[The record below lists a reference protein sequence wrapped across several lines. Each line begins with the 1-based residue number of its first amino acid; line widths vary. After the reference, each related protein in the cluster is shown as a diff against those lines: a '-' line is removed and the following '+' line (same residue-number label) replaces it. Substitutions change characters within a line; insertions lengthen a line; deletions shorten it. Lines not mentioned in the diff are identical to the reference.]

1 MRSSQSAPAEI
12 QARLRA
18 AYPDARCALDHLNP
32 FQLVVA
38 TILSAQCTDARV
50 NLTTPALFARFPDAA
65 ALAGARQEEVEAL
78 VKSTGFF
85 RNKAKNLIGLGQALM
100 AGHGGVVP
108 SDPAALGALPG
119 VGQKTANV
127 VLANAFGVPAL
138 AVDTHIFRVARR
150 LGLSKAP
157 TPEKVEADL
166 CRIFPREDW
175 IELHHQLIF
184 HGRRVCD
191 ARRPD
196 CAACPLLDLCP
207 TGLGTVKDPHSGR
220 RLTPAPEGLRP
231 SGVRKND
238 TPGTTPEASAL
249 NPESRTPQRIVS
261 LVPSVTELLVQWG
274 LVARL
279 AGRTRYCIEPR
290 WIRNTVPAVGGTKNP
305 DLGRIRDLAPD
316 LVILERDENPRET
329 AEALTAL
336 GIPWLALEIRTV
348 KDCVAA
354 LRLLGERLGAPGA
367 AEARAAALE
376 ASLKGRRRKGPRALA
391 LIWRDPWMSAGPDTY
406 LGDLLRQGGLTPIGP
421 DRYPALSEADLEA
434 LDPQVILLPTE
445 PYRFNRRHQAGLQKR
460 FPEAEVR
467 LVDGQ
472 ALTWYLSRT
481 EAGLDLV
488 RHLL

>member
-1 MRSSQSAPAEI
+1 MSLLKPKPGDL
-12 QARLRA
+12 QARLRV
-18 AYPDARCALDHLNP
+18 AYPDARCALDHVDP

-65 ALAGARQEEVEAL
+65 SLAEAPLLELEAL
-78 VKSTGFF
+78 IRSTGFYH
-85 RNKAKNLIGLGQALM
+85 NKARNLVGLGQALM
-100 AGHGGVVP
+100 ARHDGLVP
-108 SDPAALGALPG
+108 SDSKALGALPG

-150 LGLSKAP
+150 LGLSKAT

-166 CRIFPREDW
+166 CGLFPREDW

-207 TGLGTVKDPHSGR
+207 TGLGKIKDPH
-220 RLTPAPEGLRP
+220 L
-231 SGVRKND
+231 GVRFEVTAPDLSPD
-238 TPGTTPEASAL
+238 TLSPQPTPSAG
-249 NPESRTPQRIVS
+249 PQRIIS

-274 LVARL
+274 LASRL
-279 AGRTRYCIEPR
+279 VGRTRYCIEPR
-290 WIRNTVPAVGGTKNP
+290 WIRNSVPTVGGTKDP
-305 DLGRIRDLAPD
+305 DFVRIRDLAPD
-316 LVILERDENPRET
+316 LVILEKDENPKAA

-348 KDCVAA
+348 KDCAMA
-354 LRLLGERLGAPGA
+354 LRQLGARIGA
-367 AEARAAALE
+367 SEIAETRAKGLE
-376 ASLKGRRRKGPRALA
+376 AMLKGRRRKGPRTLA

-406 LGDLLRQGGLTPIGP
+406 VGDLLQQGGLTPIGP
-421 DRYPALSEADLEA
+421 DRYPVLSDAALVA
-434 LDPQVILLPTE
+434 LAPQLILLPTE
-445 PYRFNRRHQAGLQKR
+445 PYRFSRRHQVELQKQ
-460 FPEAEVR
+460 FPGAKVR

-488 RHLL
+488 RNLR

>member
-1 MRSSQSAPAEI
+1 MPPPKPQPREL
-12 QARLRA
+12 QARLRT
-18 AYPDARCALDHLNP
+18 AYPDARCALDHRDP

-50 NLTTPALFARFPDAA
+50 NLTTPALFARYPDAA
-65 ALAGARQEEVEAL
+65 SLAEARTEELEGL
-78 VKSTGFF
+78 IKSTGFF
-85 RNKAKNLIGLGQALM
+85 HNKARNLIGLGQALISR
-100 AGHGGVVP
+100 HGGKVP
-108 SDPAALGALPG
+108 SDPAELSALPG

-150 LGLSKAP
+150 LGLSKAT

-166 CRIFPREDW
+166 CRLFPREDW

-184 HGRRVCD
+184 HGRRTCD
-191 ARRPD
+191 ARRPA
-196 CAACPLLDLCP
+196 CATCPLLDLCP
-207 TGLGTVKDPHSGR
+207 TGLGQMKDPH
-220 RLTPAPEGLRP
+220 L
-231 SGVRKND
+231 GVRLARPAASPQSSVLSLQD
-238 TPGTTPEASAL
+238 AGTGMLVPGQG
-249 NPESRTPQRIVS
+249 PQRIVS

-274 LVARL
+274 LAARL
-279 AGRTRYCIEPR
+279 VGRTRYCIEPR

-305 DLGRIRDLAPD
+305 DLDRIRDLAPD
-316 LVILERDENPRET
+316 LVILERDENPREV

-348 KDCVAA
+348 KDCVLA
-354 LRLLGERLGAPGA
+354 LRQLGKALGAEAA

-376 ASLKGRRRKGPRALA
+376 AALKGRRRKGPRAIA
-391 LIWRDPWMSAGPDTY
+391 LVWKDPWMSAGPDTY
-406 LGDLLRQGGLTPIGP
+406 PGDLLRQGGLTPIGP
-421 DRYPALSEADLEA
+421 DRYPVLTDPDLEA
-434 LDPQVILLPTE
+434 LAPEVILLPTE
-445 PYRFNRRHQAGLQKR
+445 PYRFNRRHQAELQKR
-460 FPEAEVR
+460 FPEADVR

-488 RHLL
+488 RSLR